1 MLRIRD
7 EINMTLDA
15 YKTIYESSTGF
26 GCRKAL
32 MAANDEHETVK
43 HVEHMDDEIFSLQ
56 KEVSELLGEQT
67 LSVRSLTMTTHY

>member
-67 LSVRSLTMTTHY
+67 LCVRSFTITTCY